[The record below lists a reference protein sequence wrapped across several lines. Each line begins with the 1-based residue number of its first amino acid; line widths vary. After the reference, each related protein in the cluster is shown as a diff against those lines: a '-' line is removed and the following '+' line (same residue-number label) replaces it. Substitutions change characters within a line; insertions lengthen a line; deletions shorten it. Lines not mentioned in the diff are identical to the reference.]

1 MYPYP
6 KTASM
11 VTMVAMVGNSVGKSA
26 KKSVAKFWSTSW
38 SLQTLLVSNHNHF
51 KLSCSWLTSGY
62 FLTSVPMSSASQS
75 LSSCL
80 SSPDSCEMASNG
92 ESKSAT
98 SPATRWKNRFTE
110 EPLHLPPVTKMYV
123 MNSQLSSP

>member
-38 SLQTLLVSNHNHF
+38 SLQTL
-51 KLSCSWLTSGY
+51 
-62 FLTSVPMSSASQS
+62 
-75 LSSCL
+75 
-80 SSPDSCEMASNG
+80 
-92 ESKSAT
+92 
-98 SPATRWKNRFTE
+98 E
-110 EPLHLPPVTKMYV
+110 EID
-123 MNSQLSSP
+123 

>member
-38 SLQTLLVSNHNHF
+38 SLQTLVLKVNRWFHSSNILQIRYDM
-51 KLSCSWLTSGY
+51 K
-62 FLTSVPMSSASQS
+62 
-75 LSSCL
+75 
-80 SSPDSCEMASNG
+80 
-92 ESKSAT
+92 
-98 SPATRWKNRFTE
+98 
-110 EPLHLPPVTKMYV
+110 VT
-123 MNSQLSSP
+123 

>member
-38 SLQTLLVSNHNHF
+38 SLQTLEYFTILVQ
-51 KLSCSWLTSGY
+51 CSVYIVTL
-62 FLTSVPMSSASQS
+62 
-75 LSSCL
+75 
-80 SSPDSCEMASNG
+80 
-92 ESKSAT
+92 
-98 SPATRWKNRFTE
+98 
-110 EPLHLPPVTKMYV
+110 PLYV
-123 MNSQLSSP
+123 CVYKAYWVFQKVVCT

>member
-38 SLQTLLVSNHNHF
+38 SLQSLLISIRYEIGF
-51 KLSCSWLTSGY
+51 
-62 FLTSVPMSSASQS
+62 
-75 LSSCL
+75 
-80 SSPDSCEMASNG
+80 
-92 ESKSAT
+92 
-98 SPATRWKNRFTE
+98 
-110 EPLHLPPVTKMYV
+110 
-123 MNSQLSSP
+123 

>member
-38 SLQTLLVSNHNHF
+38 SLQTLRFINYMDIQLITHRHPQQFRKSLNLTFSIVVSPLRILPCQAEREFCVQYRPAREEERVEGELNI
-51 KLSCSWLTSGY
+51 LLTCVGEQREAGQEHT
-62 FLTSVPMSSASQS
+62 LS
-75 LSSCL
+75 LS
-80 SSPDSCEMASNG
+80 
-92 ESKSAT
+92 
-98 SPATRWKNRFTE
+98 
-110 EPLHLPPVTKMYV
+110 
-123 MNSQLSSP
+123 